1 MTDGEKMIWATAFVA
16 AFNEHAA
23 RGLGVDAAAWRT
35 HPSFVEHATSLAAER
50 ATLTVEALRRIKTDA
65 AEALC
70 DGGEML
76 CAMLECDP

>member
-1 MTDGEKMIWATAFVA
+1 MTDGEKMIWAAAFVA

-23 RGLGVDAAAWRT
+23 RGLDTNAAAWRT
-35 HPSFVEHATSLAAER
+35 SSLFVHATSVAAKR
-50 ATLTVEALRRIKTDA
+50 ATLTVEALRRIETDA

-76 CAMLECDP
+76 RAVLECDP